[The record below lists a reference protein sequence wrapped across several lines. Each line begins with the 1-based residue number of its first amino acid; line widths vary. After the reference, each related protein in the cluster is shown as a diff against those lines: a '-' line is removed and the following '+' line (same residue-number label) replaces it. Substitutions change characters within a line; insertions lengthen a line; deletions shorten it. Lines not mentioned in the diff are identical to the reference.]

1 MKPSDLITSKDGS
14 VSLTKLAASTFHAS
28 LAFFVARHTVLN
40 GFDIAVWTL
49 YASFAV
55 GHAAYDKT
63 MAALKDFKTR
73 QMEAPNAG
81 NP

>member
-1 MKPSDLITSKDGS
+1 MKLSDLYISKDGS
-14 VSLTKLAASTFHAS
+14 VSLTKLAASTFHAQ
-28 LAFFVARHTVLN
+28 LAFFVARDTVLN
-40 GFDIAVWTL
+40 GFNTAVWML

-63 MAALKDFKTR
+63 MAAVKDFKTR